1 MQRCFHAIDHQC
13 VSSVVPALETHDT
26 RSGLGEPIDQFTFA
40 FIAPL
45 GTNDN
50 NVTTFANLHVYFL

>member
-1 MQRCFHAIDHQC
+1 MQSCFHTIDDQC
-13 VSSVVPALETHDT
+13 VPSVMSTLETHDT

-50 NVTTFANLHVYFL
+50 NVTTFADLHVYFL